1 MLLDSYIHLGTF
13 YDEINLYNSR
23 KQHTSQILLMKLIF
37 DTCNFFSTI
46 TRNNLRKIPYDIV
59 EKVLFFHQTN

>member
-37 DTCNFFSTI
+37 DTYNFFSTI
-46 TRNNLRKIPYDIV
+46 TRNNLRNSYTVSKKSFRSFV
-59 EKVLFFHQTN
+59 RML